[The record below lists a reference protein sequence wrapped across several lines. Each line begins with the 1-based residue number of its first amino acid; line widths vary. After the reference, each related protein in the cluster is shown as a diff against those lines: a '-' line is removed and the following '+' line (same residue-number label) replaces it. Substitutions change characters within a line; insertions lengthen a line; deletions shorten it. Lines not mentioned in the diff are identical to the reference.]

1 MRGLAEQRDAMLRV
15 MRRLL
20 DRKRKQMTSGF
31 NTDAAEYGM
40 RLSFRGVRQLFVAKG
55 FQPLGFHGCRHP
67 NYTAAIARQRHKH
80 ARSLRVMELR
90 RNGLMW
96 PRMSDVEGQRGLIE
110 GGRLAVEAGA
120 PREERHPPARPRH
133 KSDGQRFRLDGG

>member
-67 NYTAAIARQRHKH
+67 NYTAAIARQRHQH
-80 ARSLRVMELR
+80 ARSLRVIELR
-90 RNGLMW
+90 RNVLMW
-96 PRMSDVEGQRGLIE
+96 PEVSDVEAQGDLDGGAGLAIDAS
-110 GGRLAVEAGA
+110 GKRAGA
-120 PREERHPPARPRH
+120 LPPVPTRH
-133 KSDGQRFRLDGG
+133 KSDGQRFR